1 MDLRIEKT
9 EKSIFEAL
17 IELRAKKPIE
27 RIKIKD
33 ICAKAKINKSTFYSH
48 YTDIFD
54 LSEKLEMQVVRSVF
68 ESLAHPEY
76 IFDKPRE
83 FTQELY
89 ESFAAHNSLIKIL
102 FADSRCGYFIQRLYK
117 SIIDLI
123 FDRYPQYKDNPRAK
137 IVLSYSIYGGYYA
150 ITENSEYE
158 KKTLLDTLVALTSQ
172 AHNVLDKI

>member
-9 EKSIFEAL
+9 KKSIFDAF
-17 IELRAKKPIE
+17 IELRSKQPIE

-33 ICAKAKINKSTFYSH
+33 ICTKAKINKSTFYSH

-89 ESFAAHNSLIKIL
+89 ESFTAHN
-102 FADSRCGYFIQRLYK
+102 
-117 SIIDLI
+117 
-123 FDRYPQYKDNPRAK
+123 
-137 IVLSYSIYGGYYA
+137 
-150 ITENSEYE
+150 
-158 KKTLLDTLVALTSQ
+158 
-172 AHNVLDKI
+172 